1 MKKLQTSSDWC
12 IERFDCKK
20 LCFKD
25 MLRDEH
31 ARSKACVNRLG
42 VLKELGNSYLKTQK
56 LKYNGYF

>member
-1 MKKLQTSSDWC
+1 
-12 IERFDCKK
+12 
-20 LCFKD
+20 